1 MSTPYNKVSK
11 DLRNQILERVKTS
24 GKSIAEISTEH
35 GIGKTTIYEWL
46 RESTGETPARDLIR
60 LTKENKELKQIIGEL
75 TVQMGRQQKRG
86 WQ

>member
-11 DLRNQILERVKTS
+11 DKRDQILERVKTS
-24 GKSIAEISTEH
+24 GKSIAEISEEH

-46 RESTGETPARDLIR
+46 RASTGETPSRDLIK
-60 LTKENKELKQIIGEL
+60 LEKENKELKQIIGEL
-75 TVQMGRQQKRG
+75 TVQMGRQQKKG

>member
-1 MSTPYNKVSK
+1 MSSPHNKVSK

-24 GKSIAEISTEH
+24 GKTIAEISNEH

-46 RESTGETPARDLIR
+46 RESTGEAPQRDIIK

-75 TVQMGRQQKRG
+75 TVQLGISQKK
-86 WQ
+86 W

>member
-24 GKSIAEISTEH
+24 GKTVAEISEEH

-46 RESTGETPARDLIR
+46 RASTGETPSRDLIK
-60 LTKENKELKQIIGEL
+60 LEKENKELKQIIGEL
-75 TVQMGRQQKRG
+75 TVQMSNAQKKK

>member
-24 GKSIAEISTEH
+24 GKSIAEISQEH

-46 RESTGETPARDLIR
+46 RESTGETPQRDIIK
-60 LTKENKELKQIIGEL
+60 LTKENRELKQIIGEL
-75 TVQMGRQQKRG
+75 TVQLGIAQKK
-86 WQ
+86 W

>member
-11 DLRNQILERVKTS
+11 DIRNQILERVKTS
-24 GKSIAEISTEH
+24 GKSIAEISQEH

-46 RESTGETPARDLIR
+46 RESTGEAPARDIIK

-75 TVQMGRQQKRG
+75 TVQLGIAQKK
-86 WQ
+86 W

>member
-24 GKSIAEISTEH
+24 GKSIAEISQEH

-46 RESTGETPARDLIR
+46 RESTGETPSRDLIK
-60 LTKENKELKQIIGEL
+60 LEKENKELKEIIGEL
-75 TVQMGRQQKRG
+75 TVQLGIAQKKG
-86 WQ
+86 

>member
-46 RESTGETPARDLIR
+46 RESTGETPARDLIK

-75 TVQMGRQQKRG
+75 TVQLGIAQKK
-86 WQ
+86 W

>member
-1 MSTPYNKVSK
+1 MSSPHNKISI

-46 RESTGETPARDLIR
+46 RESTGEVPSRDLIK
-60 LTKENKELKQIIGEL
+60 LEKENRELKQIIGEI
-75 TVQMGRQQKRG
+75 TVQLGIAQKK
-86 WQ
+86 W

>member
-24 GKSIAEISTEH
+24 GKTVAEISEEP

-46 RESTGETPARDLIR
+46 RAST
-60 LTKENKELKQIIGEL
+60 
-75 TVQMGRQQKRG
+75 
-86 WQ
+86 

>member
-1 MSTPYNKVSK
+1 MSTPHNKVSK

-24 GKSIAEISTEH
+24 GKSISQISQEH

-46 RESTGETPARDLIR
+46 RESTGEAPVRDIIK

-86 WQ
+86 W

>member
-24 GKSIAEISTEH
+24 GKSIAEISQEH

-46 RESTGETPARDLIR
+46 RESTGEAPARDLIK

-75 TVQMGRQQKRG
+75 TVQLGIAQKK
-86 WQ
+86 W

>member
-1 MSTPYNKVSK
+1 MSTHYNKVSL

-46 RESTGETPARDLIR
+46 RESTGEVPSRDLTK
-60 LTKENKELKQIIGEL
+60 LEKENKELKQIIGEL
-75 TVQMGRQQKRG
+75 TVQLGTIQKK
-86 WQ
+86 W

>member
-46 RESTGETPARDLIR
+46 RESTGEAPARDLIK

-75 TVQMGRQQKRG
+75 TVQIGRQQKKG
-86 WQ
+86 W

>member
-1 MSTPYNKVSK
+1 MSSPHNKMSI

-24 GKSIAEISTEH
+24 GKSIAQISEEH

-46 RESTGETPARDLIR
+46 RESTGEASARDIIK

-75 TVQMGRQQKRG
+75 TVQMGHQQKKG